1 MLRVPVELSE
11 PASLELRAV
20 MQADEKKPCGL
31 YMKAVIMDGMW
42 FGGAIVQVRPLKL
55 NRAGSI
61 GAGNR
66 TEWPFS
72 MQVSPEGP
80 WKSLAEFE
88 AEGGSEA
95 LTDMVKVTV
104 EEREEFGKH
113 LEGQAFSVHIG
124 KTGKP
129 ASIVVSQAQHEAL
142 NMELVNMQA
151 LQQRTL
157 GGLLG
162 TEKHSKGVEE
172 LTEGCKED
180 KALRTKEKALDLI
193 GSRESWD
200 VSRLSASWA

>member
-1 MLRVPVELSE
+1 
-11 PASLELRAV
+11 
-20 MQADEKKPCGL
+20 
-31 YMKAVIMDGMW
+31 MKAVIMDGTW
-42 FGGAIVQVRPLKL
+42 FGGAIVQVRPLKR

-172 LTEGCKED
+172 LTEACKEF
-180 KALRTKEKALDLI
+180 KAAEKADAATLR
-193 GSRESWD
+193 REQSTSD
-200 VSRLSASWA
+200 ASRLSASWA

>member
-1 MLRVPVELSE
+1 
-11 PASLELRAV
+11 
-20 MQADEKKPCGL
+20 
-31 YMKAVIMDGMW
+31 MKAVIMDGTW
-42 FGGAIVQVRPLKL
+42 FEGAIVQVRPLKL

-104 EEREEFGKH
+104 EEREEFGKNS
-113 LEGQAFSVHIG
+113 EGQTFSVHIG

-129 ASIVVSQAQHEAL
+129 ASIVISQGQHEAL

-151 LQQRTL
+151 LQQRTI

-162 TEKHSKGVEE
+162 TEKHSKGVEQ
-172 LTEGCKED
+172 LTEACKEY
-180 KALRTKEKALDLI
+180 KALRK
-193 GSRESWD
+193 D
-200 VSRLSASWA
+200 VSRLSGESRESRDVS